1 MGLFSK
7 KETIFKEKN
16 KELSLQI
23 AKALKEAGFK
33 GVSQGGYEV
42 EPPVGGCGCK
52 IDIRNMGKKGKIDRY
67 MYYVDVLKDDAEA
80 AKLIVDSVREEYL
93 KQTES

>member
-16 KELSLQI
+16 KELSIKI
-23 AKALKEAGFK
+23 ATALKEAGFK

-52 IDIRNMGKKGKIDRY
+52 IDIRNLGKNGKIDRL
-67 MYYVDVLKDDAEA
+67 MYYVDVLQEDVEA
-80 AKLIVDSVREEYL
+80 ARAIADSVREEYQ
-93 KQTES
+93 KKTET

>member
-23 AKALKEAGFK
+23 AKALKEAENLG
-33 GVSQGGYEV
+33 
-42 EPPVGGCGCK
+42 
-52 IDIRNMGKKGKIDRY
+52 DKK
-67 MYYVDVLKDDAEA
+67 
-80 AKLIVDSVREEYL
+80 
-93 KQTES
+93 

>member
-42 EPPVGGCGCK
+42 EPPVEGCGCK

-93 KQTES
+93 KQSES

>member
-1 MGLFSK
+1 M
-7 KETIFKEKN
+7 
-16 KELSLQI
+16 
-23 AKALKEAGFK
+23 
-33 GVSQGGYEV
+33 

-67 MYYVDVLKDDAEA
+67 MYYVEVLKDDAEA

-93 KQTES
+93 KQSES

>member
-1 MGLFSK
+1 MPSRCDGLRNERILKNLYQGTKEAEKEISEAHLEDRDKQFLRQLQSIIQQNLSDREFGVEDMGLFSK

-33 GVSQGGYEV
+33 GVS
-42 EPPVGGCGCK
+42 
-52 IDIRNMGKKGKIDRY
+52 
-67 MYYVDVLKDDAEA
+67 
-80 AKLIVDSVREEYL
+80 
-93 KQTES
+93 